1 MNEEECLLYNQRLM
15 AALRTCFPVKVNDFA
30 FSLVMAHLTLNR
42 EPVTFGWHSHQYFE
56 LGIPLDQPMI
66 YEIDGFQHQFSASDP
81 YFIFIPAGMR
91 HIRQTVLP
99 DSSCL
104 GLVID
109 IHCAANSMMSKFLH
123 LNRRN
128 QYRMAVSSEAQQLLG
143 KIKAEYQSGQQAF
156 TGNLLFFHLHEFILE
171 LLHHSFPDFFD
182 NGQIFPRNTDLIDM
196 IERYLN
202 NNLCSQN
209 LLKELGK
216 LCGISE
222 RHINRIFFQKYGI
235 SIKKFVV
242 RERLKAASH
251 ELLNSQKAIKT
262 VALECGFNN
271 FSYFTRHFRAHYNL
285 SPSEYRNRG

>member
-1 MNEEECLLYNQRLM
+1 MNEEACFLYNQRLM
-15 AALRTCFPVKVNDFA
+15 AALRTCFPVKVNDFS

-56 LGIPLDQPMI
+56 LGVPLDKPII
-66 YEIDGFQHQFSASDP
+66 YEIDGFQHQLSASSP
-81 YFIFIPAGMR
+81 YFILIPAGVR

-109 IHCAANSMMSKFLH
+109 IHCTGHSMMSKFLN

-128 QYRMAVSSEAQQLLG
+128 QYKMTVSSEAQQLLE
-143 KIKAEYQSGQQAF
+143 KIKLEYQSGQQAF
-156 TGNLLFFHLHEFILE
+156 VGNLLFFHLHEFILE
-171 LLHHSFPDFFD
+171 LLHPSFPEFFA
-182 NGQIFPRNTDLIDM
+182 NNQNFPHNTDLIDL

-202 NNLCSQN
+202 NNLFSQN

-235 SIKKFVV
+235 SIKKFVI

-285 SPSEYRNRG
+285 TPSEYRNRG

>member
-15 AALRTCFPVKVNDFA
+15 AALRTCFPVKINDFS

-66 YEIDGFQHQFSASDP
+66 YEINGFSHQLSARDP
-81 YFIFIPAGMR
+81 YFILIPAGMR

-104 GLVID
+104 GLVLD
-109 IHCAANSMMSKFLH
+109 IHCTANSLMSKFLNV
-123 LNRRN
+123 NRRN
-128 QYRMAVSSEAQQLLG
+128 QYKMEVTSAAQLLLE
-143 KIKAEYQSGQQAF
+143 KIKAEYHCGQQAF
-156 TGNLLFFHLHEFILE
+156 AGNLLFFHLHEFIIE
-171 LLHHSFPDFFD
+171 LLYHSFPDFFGND
-182 NGQIFPRNTDLIDM
+182 QNFPRNTNLIDL

-202 NNLCSQN
+202 NNLFSQS
-209 LLKELGK
+209 LLKDLGK

-222 RHINRIFFQKYGI
+222 RHINRIFFQKHGI
-235 SIKKFVV
+235 SIKKFVI

-251 ELLNSQKAIKT
+251 ELLNSPKAIKT

-285 SPSEYRNRG
+285 TPSEYRNRG